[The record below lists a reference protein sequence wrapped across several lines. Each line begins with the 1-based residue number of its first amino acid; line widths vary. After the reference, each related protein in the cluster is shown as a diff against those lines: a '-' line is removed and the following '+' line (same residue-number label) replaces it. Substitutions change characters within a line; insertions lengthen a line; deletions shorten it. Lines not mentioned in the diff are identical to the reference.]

1 MALERVRD
9 SGEYLTAFF
18 GSLFPSH
25 HNVTAIP
32 VAIPILAAA
41 PTPGAGTPEPA
52 YPSMLA
58 PLTLAGKRLR
68 NRIVHLSMTTFSNR
82 DAKVGPTLLNY
93 CASRARGG
101 AAMLVTEP
109 ISMARHHHLATRA
122 DAWNDTDLDGLS
134 RLAHAVESEDCRLIG
149 QLLER
154 GRARNQPGRSFD
166 GIGMSVLP
174 DDLSWSMPRALLRS
188 EIAPLLDEY
197 AKAAARLK
205 RCGWSGLE
213 ISAGHGHFFH
223 QTLSP
228 WSNRRTDDYGG
239 DLEGRTRLLREL
251 IDAIRANCGGDFI
264 LGLKLP
270 GNDWLPG
277 SIDPAYAA
285 AVARRLTSGGQVD
298 YVSFCWGSHS
308 RTLERHV
315 PDGYTERVTYRS
327 TIRELAQAIP
337 EVPVIAVG
345 RITDPAEADAIVADG
360 TAAMVGIGRALI
372 ADPAWANKA
381 QAGRA
386 HDIRYCVSCNTC
398 WERISQQR
406 LPIGCDNNPRV
417 GLADEVDY
425 RPVRA
430 EHARRVV
437 IVGAG
442 PAGLESAWIAAARGH
457 RVTVLTR
464 GDEVGGK
471 LRLRARLPG
480 GESVSSVYDY
490 QHAAA
495 LRYGCEFVMRRDAQL
510 ADVLA
515 YEPDGVILATGAD
528 MVPPLW
534 LPDDIRDSGLVP
546 DLRSAMREVLRH
558 GARQPGS
565 AVIFDMDHGE
575 GTYAAAEYL
584 HSVFDRVVIVTPRD
598 TVAQDLPMVVRQGI
612 LRRLNEKRIGVITLS
627 EPVWS
632 ERVESAAELVC
643 VNVYNGEQT
652 LVRDLAFLAWS
663 TPRAPEVA
671 LALELAERGI
681 VFHRVGDAQ
690 AARSLYAATS
700 EGHAAGHAV

>member
-1 MALERVRD
+1 
-9 SGEYLTAFF
+9 
-18 GSLFPSH
+18 
-25 HNVTAIP
+25 
-32 VAIPILAAA
+32 
-41 PTPGAGTPEPA
+41 
-52 YPSMLA
+52 MLA
-58 PLTLAGKRLR
+58 PLALAGKTLR
-68 NRIVHLSMTTFSNR
+68 NRVVHLSMTTFSNR

-134 RLAHAVESEDCRLIG
+134 RLAHAVESEDCRLIA

-197 AKAAARLK
+197 ARAAARLK

-251 IDAIRANCGGDFI
+251 IAAIRAHCGDGFI

-277 SIDPAYAA
+277 SIDPVYAA
-285 AVARRLTSGGQVD
+285 AVARRL
-298 YVSFCWGSHS
+298 
-308 RTLERHV
+308 
-315 PDGYTERVTYRS
+315 
-327 TIRELAQAIP
+327 
-337 EVPVIAVG
+337 
-345 RITDPAEADAIVADG
+345 TDPAEADAIVADG

-372 ADPAWANKA
+372 ADPAWVTKA

-425 RPVRA
+425 RPPRA

-437 IVGAG
+437 VVGAG
-442 PAGLESAWIAAARGH
+442 PAGLEAAWIAAARGH
-457 RVTVLTR
+457 RVAVLTR
-464 GDEVGGK
+464 GDELGGK

-495 LRYGCEFVMRRDAQL
+495 ERHGCEFIMRREAGL

-515 YEPDGVILATGAD
+515 LEPDAVIIATGAD
-528 MVPPLW
+528 MVAPLW
-534 LPDDIRDSGLVP
+534 LPEDVRDSELVP
-546 DLRSAMREVLRH
+546 DLRTAMREVLRH
-558 GARQPGS
+558 GGRQPGS

-575 GTYAAAEYL
+575 GTYAAAEHL
-584 HSVFDRVVIVTPRD
+584 HSIFDRVVIVTPRD

-612 LRRLNEKRIGVITLS
+612 LRRLSEKRISVLTLS

-632 ERVESAAELVC
+632 ARLESAAELVC

-652 LVRDLAFLAWS
+652 VVRDLAFLAWS
-663 TPRAPEVA
+663 TPRAPDAA
-671 LALELAERGI
+671 LPLALAERGI
-681 VFHRVGDAQ
+681 VFHRVGDAL
-690 AARSLYAATS
+690 AARSLHAATS